1 MTSDIPVAFPL
12 CPARFFG
19 KGVMKSTVS
28 DRICNPLRN
37 LSANP
42 PRALKCLRFLRIGRK
57 PENVFPTGFPTFA
70 FRPRSVHRGR

>member
-1 MTSDIPVAFPL
+1 MISEVAKPFPL
-12 CPARFFG
+12 CPGLFFG
-19 KGVMKSTVS
+19 KAAMKSTGRK
-28 DRICNPLRN
+28 RICNPLRN

-70 FRPRSVHRGR
+70 FRPRSVHRCF